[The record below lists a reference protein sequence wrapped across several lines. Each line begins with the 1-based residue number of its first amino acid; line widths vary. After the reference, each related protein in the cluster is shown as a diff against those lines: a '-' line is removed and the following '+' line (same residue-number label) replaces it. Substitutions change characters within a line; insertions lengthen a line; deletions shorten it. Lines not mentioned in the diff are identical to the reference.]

1 MGSHVGIGFSV
12 SLAQGREGF
21 MNDQIPQYWKSIVDT
36 MMDGLVVVDTEGTI
50 VSVNRAMEELTGY
63 TRKEL
68 IGRPCTILDCDVCLV
83 SGPRAAK
90 EKKCDLFRTG
100 QVSRRRC
107 ELRRKDGR
115 PLYVVKNAVT
125 LRDRDGHIIGGVE
138 TLTDLTDLVAKER
151 EIAELRE
158 VLAGEEGFHGIIG
171 DSPVMRALYEM
182 IRNAARSDAPIII
195 YGESGTGKELVANAI
210 HALGRRARKPF
221 VKINC
226 AALNEALLESELFG
240 HVKGAFTGADRD
252 RKGRFEA
259 ANGGDLFLDEIGDIS
274 LSTQVK
280 LLRVLQEGE
289 IERVGDQRTI
299 PINVRV
305 MAATHQDL
313 RRFIEEGRFREDLY
327 YRLNVIPISVPPLRE
342 RTEDI
347 PLLIDHLVRRLRVR
361 TDKPIQGLEEASL
374 EALMKYH
381 WPGNVRELIN
391 VIEFAFVVCNEDL
404 ISPRH
409 LPPHITRPDVTMGS
423 SGEPRRRD
431 EERKDL
437 LRALARAKGRK
448 GEAARLLGISRVT
461 LWKRMKRCG
470 IEMHAKAG
478 S

>member
-1 MGSHVGIGFSV
+1 MVWVLGEMGV
-12 SLAQGREGF
+12 

-36 MMDGLVVVDTEGTI
+36 MMDGLMVVDTEGII

-68 IGRPCTILDCDVCLV
+68 MGQPCTILGCDICLV
-83 SGPRAAK
+83 STPTAAK
-90 EKKCDLFRTG
+90 EKECDLFRTG
-100 QVSRRRC
+100 QVFRRRC

-115 PLYVVKNAVT
+115 PLYVLKNAVV
-125 LRDRDGHIIGGVE
+125 LRDGEGHIIGGVE
-138 TLTDLTDLVAKER
+138 TLTNLTDLVAKER

-171 DSPVMRALYEM
+171 NSPVMMALYEM
-182 IRNAARSDAPIII
+182 IRNAARSDAPVII

-210 HALGRRARKPF
+210 HALGRRARRPF
-221 VKINC
+221 IKVNC

-240 HVKGAFTGADRD
+240 HVKGAYTGAYRD

-274 LSTQVK
+274 LRTQVK

-299 PINVRV
+299 PVDVRV
-305 MAATHQDL
+305 IAATHQDL
-313 RRFIEEGRFREDLY
+313 HRLIEEGRFREDLY
-327 YRLNVIPISVPPLRE
+327 YRLNVIPITVPPLRE
-342 RTEDI
+342 RAEDI
-347 PLLIDHLVRRLRVR
+347 PLLTDHFVRRLRVR
-361 TDKPIQGLEEASL
+361 TDKPIRGVEEASL
-374 EALMKYH
+374 EALIRYH

-391 VIEFAFVVCNEDL
+391 VIQYAFVVCNEEL

-409 LPPHITRPDVTMGS
+409 LPPHVTRPDASMGS
-423 SGEPRRRD
+423 PRRGT
-431 EERKDL
+431 ERRDL
-437 LRALARAKGRK
+437 LQALAKARGRK

-461 LWKRMKRCG
+461 LWKRMKRYG
-470 IEMHAKAG
+470 IEMYPKA
-478 S
+478 SS

>member
-1 MGSHVGIGFSV
+1 M
-12 SLAQGREGF
+12 
-21 MNDQIPQYWKSIVDT
+21 
-36 MMDGLVVVDTEGTI
+36 VVDTEGTI

-63 TRKEL
+63 TRNEL
-68 IGRPCTILDCDVCLV
+68 MGQPCTILDCDVCLV

-90 EKKCDLFRTG
+90 EKRCDLFRTG

-107 ELRRKDGR
+107 ELPRKDGR
-115 PLYVVKNAVT
+115 PLYVVKNAVV
-125 LRDRDGHIIGGVE
+125 LRDGEGQIIGGVE

-151 EIAELRE
+151 EIAELKE

-171 DSPVMRALYEM
+171 SSPVMRALYEM
-182 IRNAARSDAPIII
+182 IRNAARSDAPVII

-210 HALGRRARKPF
+210 HALGRRARRPF

-240 HVKGAFTGADRD
+240 HVKGAFTGAARD

-274 LSTQVK
+274 PSTQVK

-299 PINVRV
+299 RIDVRV

-313 RRFIEEGRFREDLY
+313 HRLIEEGRFREDLY
-327 YRLNVIPISVPPLRE
+327 YRLNVIPIVVPPLRE
-342 RTEDI
+342 RAEDI
-347 PLLIDHLVRRLRVR
+347 PLLTDHLVRRLRVR

-374 EALMKYH
+374 EALMKH
-381 WPGNVRELIN
+381 RWPGNVRELIN
-391 VIEFAFVVCNEDL
+391 VIEYAFVVCNENF
-404 ISPRH
+404 ISLRH
-409 LPPHITRPDVTMGS
+409 LPPHIGRAGVSMGFS
-423 SGEPRRRD
+423 
-431 EERKDL
+431 RKDTEKEDL
-437 LRALARAKGRK
+437 LRALAKAKGRK

-461 LWKRMKRCG
+461 FWKRMKRYG
-470 IEMHAKAG
+470 IEMHPRA
-478 S
+478 SS

>member
-1 MGSHVGIGFSV
+1 
-12 SLAQGREGF
+12 
-21 MNDQIPQYWKSIVDT
+21 

-63 TRKEL
+63 TRNEL
-68 IGRPCTILDCDVCLV
+68 MGQPCTILDCDVCLV

-90 EKKCDLFRTG
+90 EKRCDLFRTG

-115 PLYVVKNAVT
+115 PLYVVKNAVV
-125 LRDRDGHIIGGVE
+125 LRDGEGQIIGGVE

-151 EIAELRE
+151 EIAELKE

-171 DSPVMRALYEM
+171 TSPVMRALYEM
-182 IRNAARSDAPIII
+182 IRNAARSDAPVII

-210 HALGRRARKPF
+210 HALGRRARRPF

-240 HVKGAFTGADRD
+240 HVKGAFTGAARD
-252 RKGRFEA
+252 RKGRFET

-274 LSTQVK
+274 PSTQVK

-299 PINVRV
+299 RIDVRV

-313 RRFIEEGRFREDLY
+313 HRLIEEGRFREDLY
-327 YRLNVIPISVPPLRE
+327 YRLNVIPIVVPPLRE
-342 RTEDI
+342 RAEDI
-347 PLLIDHLVRRLRVR
+347 PLLTDHLVRRLRVR

-374 EALMKYH
+374 EALMKH
-381 WPGNVRELIN
+381 RWPGNVRELIN
-391 VIEFAFVVCNEDL
+391 VIEYAFVVCNENF
-404 ISPRH
+404 ISLRH
-409 LPPHITRPDVTMGS
+409 LPPHIGRAGVSMGFS
-423 SGEPRRRD
+423 
-431 EERKDL
+431 RKDTEKEDL
-437 LRALARAKGRK
+437 LRALAKAKGRK
-448 GEAARLLGISRVT
+448 GEAVRLLGISRVT
-461 LWKRMKRCG
+461 FWKRMKRYG
-470 IEMHAKAG
+470 IEMHPRA
-478 S
+478 SS